1 MSTDTNV
8 FSPFKTPRRGTL
20 FLVIGPSGVGK
31 NSLISEARAKSLG
44 EEGTV
49 FPRLYITQPEDIQ
62 GDAHIPL
69 SAELFETML
78 SRGDML
84 LEWRERKLRYGV
96 PKAVAQHLER
106 GRNVVVSV
114 SRTVVDD
121 ARTRFKPVKVLYINV
136 DENTLSQRLKA
147 RGRESNA
154 EIKLHVQRAHEYL
167 ISGDDVVMIDNN
179 GELADTLS
187 SFLATIRLSPER

>member
-1 MSTDTNV
+1 MLTDTNV
-8 FSPFKTPRRGTL
+8 LSPFRTPPRGTL

-31 NSLISEARAKSLG
+31 NRLISEARAKSLG

-49 FPRLYITQPEDIQ
+49 YPRLYITQPEDQ
-62 GDAHIPL
+62 LGDAHIPL

-84 LEWRERKLRYGV
+84 LEWRERNLRYGV

-106 GRNVVVSV
+106 GRDVIVTV

-121 ARTRFKPVKVLYINV
+121 ARARFDPVKILYINV
-136 DENTLSQRLKA
+136 DEETLSQRLKA

-167 ISGDDVVMIDNN
+167 IRGDDVVMVDNN
-179 GELADTLS
+179 GDLADTLA
-187 SFLATIRLSPER
+187 SFLAAIRSAADR